1 MMIPVVYADGRHDMV
16 KPRVLDQL
24 IAEKKIVRFRR
35 ASGWVDIETDPVRRA
50 NRQMYSIPERRQSL
64 Q

>member
-16 KPRVLDQL
+16 KPTVLDRL

-35 ASGWVDIETDPVRRA
+35 TSGWVNIATDPVRRPD
-50 NRQMYSIPERRQSL
+50 RQMYSIPERRQSL